1 MTNRLRRADPV
12 GRLLTDPEVATPAF
26 VIDDAKLQVNLDFAK
41 EKAAR
46 LGVTLRPHLKTH
58 KSIEIARRQMLSPEG
73 PATVSTLAEARYFA
87 ENGVKDLIYAVGI
100 APQKL
105 ADVAAIREAGCD
117 LKIIL
122 DNVAAAKAVSAFC
135 AGRGVTIPV
144 LIEVDCDGHR
154 SGVRPES
161 ELLIE
166 IARALKDGA
175 ELAGVLTHAGASY
188 DVENLAV
195 IRWAAANERDGIV
208 TAANRLREAGFEVRI
223 VSIA

>member
-1 MTNRLRRADPV
+1 M
-12 GRLLTDPEVATPAF
+12 
-26 VIDDAKLQVNLDFAK
+26 
-41 EKAAR
+41 
-46 LGVTLRPHLKTH
+46 
-58 KSIEIARRQMLSPEG
+58 
-73 PATVSTLAEARYFA
+73 
-87 ENGVKDLIYAVGI
+87 KDLIYAVGI

-135 AGRGVTIPV
+135 TRRGVTIPV

-166 IARALKDGA
+166 IARASRTAPSSRAFSRMRAQATTSKTSPSS
-175 ELAGVLTHAGASY
+175 AGPLPMNATGS
-188 DVENLAV
+188 
-195 IRWAAANERDGIV
+195 
-208 TAANRLREAGFEVRI
+208 
-223 VSIA
+223 

>member
-1 MTNRLRRADPV
+1 MTNRLRRDDPV

-100 APQKL
+100 APQ
-105 ADVAAIREAGCD
+105 ARRRRRHPRSWGRSEDHPRQRRGRE
-117 LKIIL
+117 
-122 DNVAAAKAVSAFC
+122 
-135 AGRGVTIPV
+135 GR
-144 LIEVDCDGHR
+144 
-154 SGVRPES
+154 
-161 ELLIE
+161 
-166 IARALKDGA
+166 
-175 ELAGVLTHAGASY
+175 
-188 DVENLAV
+188 
-195 IRWAAANERDGIV
+195 
-208 TAANRLREAGFEVRI
+208 
-223 VSIA
+223 